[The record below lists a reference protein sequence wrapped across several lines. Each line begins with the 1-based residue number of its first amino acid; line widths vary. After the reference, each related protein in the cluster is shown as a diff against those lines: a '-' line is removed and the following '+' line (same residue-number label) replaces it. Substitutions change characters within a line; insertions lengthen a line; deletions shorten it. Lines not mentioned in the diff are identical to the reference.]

1 MLIADK
7 YIIMRNLINLIT
19 PLFEDTQE
27 VVSINPE
34 ELEGIK
40 NTLSLKIKE
49 LPDTP
54 ETAKL
59 LAEIEDILQS
69 INAGGK
75 LGLINSKLTDLND
88 PTVLAAQKEIAR
100 FIASIDMTPPQRDEL
115 FSMWKSDKLVNVDKL
130 LSTGKH
136 TFSDLFNG
144 YNTNPATKELI
155 DELMEVSALGQGK
168 GEFGLNVLSKRI
180 AKPVGKGDLL
190 IDNRKIEVK
199 TVHLAAARFTD
210 GDVRPAAGYEAAAQ
224 AVNSFVKVRN
234 PDPKF
239 LPKSGLNLDKA
250 VQFGQGLEGQE
261 KAEYNGLIEQLI
273 TVIFGGPNA
282 DSSDI
287 SAVTR
292 AMKLGNFKEA
302 IQAYARAS
310 FNYYMSI
317 KDDEGVL
324 YLNLGES
331 PKFSIFYKTAEDLSE
346 IGQRFEAETV
356 YITSPTFREIYPKI
370 SIISTSRGSMSIAD
384 TPPSAEQAV
393 SAERQSAIDTKIQDV
408 AQRKPISK
416 LRPERSTKNPR
427 QER

>member
-1 MLIADK
+1 MQAVDK
-7 YIIMRNLINLIT
+7 YIIMRKLINL
-19 PLFEDTQE
+19 FEE
-27 VVSINPE
+27 ASINPE

-40 NTLSLKIKE
+40 NTLSLKIKD
-49 LPDTP
+49 LPNTP

-59 LAEIEDILQS
+59 LSEVEDILKN

-75 LGLINSKLTDLND
+75 LGIINNKLAELDD

-100 FIASIDMTPPQRDEL
+100 FIASIDMTPAQRDEL
-115 FSMWKSDKLVNVDKL
+115 FSLWKTNKLVNVDKL
-130 LSTGKH
+130 LDKGKH
-136 TFSDLFNG
+136 NFGDLFAG
-144 YNTNPATKELI
+144 YDSNPAIKELI

-190 IDNRKIEVK
+190 IDKRKIEVK
-199 TVHLAAARFTD
+199 TVHKAAARFTD
-210 GDVRPAAGYEAAAQ
+210 GEVRPAAGYEAAAQ

-261 KAEYNGLIEQLI
+261 KDEYDGLVNQLI

-282 DSSDI
+282 DSGDV
-287 SAVTR
+287 SAVSN
-292 AMKLGNFKEA
+292 AIKSGNFKEA

-324 YLNLGES
+324 YLNLGVD
-331 PKFSIFYKTAEDLSE
+331 PKFTIFYKSADDLTE

-370 SIISTSRGSMSIAD
+370 SIIPTSRGTTSIAD
-384 TPPSAEQAV
+384 TTPSPSDVA
-393 SAERQSAIDTKIQDV
+393 SAERQSAIDTKIQNV
-408 AQRKPISK
+408 ATRAPVAN
-416 LRPERSTKNPR
+416 LRPKRSQEPR
-427 QER
+427 QRR

>member
-1 MLIADK
+1 
-7 YIIMRNLINLIT
+7 MRDLLNLIQ
-19 PLFEDTQE
+19 PLFEA
-27 VVSINPE
+27 VSINPE

-40 NTLSLKIKE
+40 NTLSLKIKD

-59 LAEIEDILQS
+59 LSEIEDILQN

-100 FIASIDMTPPQRDEL
+100 FIASIDMTPQQRDEL
-115 FSMWKSDKLVNVDKL
+115 FSTWKSDKLVNVDKL

-136 TFSDLFNG
+136 TFSDIFNG
-144 YNTNPATKELI
+144 YNSNPATKELI

-210 GDVRPAAGYEAAAQ
+210 GEVRPAAGYEAAAQ

-250 VQFGQGLEGQE
+250 IQFGQSLEGRE
-261 KAEYNGLIEQLI
+261 KTEYDGLVEQLI
-273 TVIFGGPNA
+273 TVIFGGSVA
-282 DSSDI
+282 DSSDV
-287 SAVTR
+287 SAVTK
-292 AMKLGNFKEA
+292 AMKSGNFKEA

-324 YLNLGES
+324 YLNLGAS
-331 PKFSIFYKTAEDLSE
+331 PKFSIFYKTAEDLAE

-370 SIISTSRGSMSIAD
+370 SIISTSRGSASIAD
-384 TPPSAEQAV
+384 TPPSPADIA
-393 SAERQSAIDTKIQDV
+393 SAERQTAIDTKIQDI
-408 AQRKPISK
+408 AQRTPVSN
-416 LRPERSTKNPR
+416 LRPKRDQESR
-427 QER
+427 QKR

>member
-1 MLIADK
+1 MLAIDK
-7 YIIMRNLINLIT
+7 YIIMRNLINL
-19 PLFEDTQE
+19 FEE
-27 VVSINPE
+27 VSVNPE

-40 NTLSLKIKE
+40 NTLSLKIKD

-59 LAEIEDILQS
+59 LAEIEDILKN

-75 LGLINSKLTDLND
+75 LGIINKKLTDLND

-100 FIASIDMTPPQRDEL
+100 FIASIDMTPVQRDEL
-115 FSMWKSDKLVNVDKL
+115 FSTWKSDKLVDVDKL

-136 TFSDLFNG
+136 TFSELFDG
-144 YNTNPATKELI
+144 YNSNPATKELV

-168 GEFGLNVLSKRI
+168 GEFGLNVMSKRI

-210 GDVRPAAGYEAAAQ
+210 GEVRPAAGYEAAAQ

-239 LPKSGLNLDKA
+239 LPKSGFNLDKA
-250 VQFGQGLEGQE
+250 VQFGQTLSGRE
-261 KAEYNGLIEQLI
+261 KDEYDGLIEQLI

-282 DSSDI
+282 DSSDV
-287 SAVTR
+287 SAVTK
-292 AMKLGNFKEA
+292 AMKSGNFKEA

-324 YLNLGES
+324 YLNLGAS
-331 PKFSIFYKTAEDLSE
+331 PKFSIFYKSADDLTA

-370 SIISTSRGSMSIAD
+370 SIISTSRGATSIAD
-384 TPPSAEQAV
+384 APPSPADIA
-393 SAERQSAIDTKIQDV
+393 SAERQTAIDTKIQDI
-408 AQRKPISK
+408 AQRTPVSN
-416 LRPERSTKNPR
+416 LRPKRDQESR
-427 QER
+427 QKR